1 MSKDLQA
8 PPTTSGGKHRSHKV
22 KQEHRIISALLP
34 VLQQIGECPEVS
46 AVIPARIKVG
56 HGSAEL
62 MLRMATVTESGIK
75 VNAISRSSVQEVFI
89 TTPDRDAVL
98 EYLRTLSCWREKR

>member
-1 MSKDLQA
+1 MSKDSKA
-8 PPTTSGGKHRSHKV
+8 PSAASGGKHRSHKV
-22 KQEHRIISALLP
+22 KQEHSIIGALLP

-46 AVIPARIKVG
+46 AVIPARIKVA

-62 MLRMATVTESGIK
+62 TIRMATVTESGIK

-89 TTPDRDAVL
+89 TTPNRDAVL
-98 EYLRTLSCWREKR
+98 AYLRTFSCWREKT